1 MRRVILLAVLAVALP
16 SAAFA
21 TSMDFAFGGN
31 LNSGT
36 ASTSGSATS
45 GNTFAITSQLFD
57 INGVS
62 ASGTVTVTT
71 GTLSSCSSGLCF
83 SGGMIQVWNS
93 SSTLIFQGSF
103 DGTVTDSSGVLT
115 IHAND
120 GGTPVLA
127 GFTFIVSKTGVVSG
141 DFNVVTTPEP
151 GTLGLLGTG
160 LIGLAGLV
168 RRRLRG

>member
-21 TSMDFAFGGN
+21 TSMDFAFGGQ
-31 LNSGT
+31 LGST
-36 ASTSGSATS
+36 ASTSGTAAS
-45 GNTFAITSQLFD
+45 GDTFAITSQLFD
-57 INGVS
+57 VNGVA

-71 GTLSSCSSGLCF
+71 GTLSSCTGGLCF
-83 SGGMIQVWNS
+83 SDGMIQVWNS

-103 DGTVTDSSGVLT
+103 DGTVTNTNGVLT

-120 GGTPVLA
+120 GGNPVLA
-127 GFTFIVSKTGVVSG
+127 GFTFVVSKTGVVSG